1 MRYAEVAVSAPAGH
15 SRTFSYSVPTDYAVE
30 PGQLV
35 WVPFGRRV
43 AQGIVTELASAP
55 QVEVTKDILQPVEP
69 SPLVNPVFLEL
80 GRWISSYYLCPLFDA
95 LALCLPPGFEN
106 QVRSRVNAVLQDEA
120 DDAGVLD
127 ELRPE
132 TKEALSALVNTTELA
147 EADFLKS
154 LGKNSARELRRL
166 IDKKL
171 VQRHVSL
178 PRPRMTPRYQR
189 YLFATNTATASEEDV
204 EGHPALSERQAGLF
218 AAIKESSGS
227 YSYSVA
233 NKAFGTGVGQA
244 LVEKGLL
251 GMEWRREEADPASSA
266 EWSRAAPLSLT
277 TMQADALH
285 RITEALDEPAVTPR
299 SFVLHGVTGSGKTE
313 VYLQAIQHAVGLGM
327 QAIYLVP
334 EISLTPQTLDRLNA
348 RFPGRVAIIH
358 SRLTGR
364 QKFDQWWKIQSG
376 GYDVVVGARSA
387 LFSPVERLGLVILDE
402 EHEWT
407 YKQLE
412 APPLYHARTVA
423 LELSRLS
430 GAVVVMGSATP
441 DVESYY
447 FARDANPRRHRLLEL
462 THRIEAEPGIRDQSM
477 AQVEIVD
484 MRRELKEGNRSIFSR
499 RLSQSLKE
507 CVERRQQAILFL
519 NRRGS
524 APIVQCRDCG
534 YVATCAR
541 CAVPLAYHSADGRL
555 RCHHCNRRRRPLA
568 NCQECR
574 SGSIRQ
580 LGIGTQRVVDEV
592 SGLLPGVK
600 VQRWDSD
607 AAGSGVE
614 PGAAMRQFASG
625 ETQVLVGTQV
635 VAKGLDVA
643 NVTVVGMVLADV
655 GLHLPD
661 FRAGERSFGLLCQVA
676 GRAGRGK
683 EPGRAFIQTYVPEHY
698 AITAAAQQ
706 DYAAMYDQ
714 EIASR
719 RQLGNPPFNRLV
731 HLVFQD
737 SDETAC
743 QRQAI
748 NTAREIRRKA
758 YAQGLSAIEIIGP
771 APGFPPRL
779 RGRHRW
785 HLTIRGPNL
794 QRFLDDFR
802 VPTGC
807 TVDVDP
813 VHVL

>member
-1 MRYAEVAVSAPAGH
+1 MRYAEVAVAAPVRH
-15 SRTFSYSVPTDYAVE
+15 PTTFSYSIPPDFTVE
-30 PGQLV
+30 PGQMV
-35 WVPFGRRV
+35 WAPFGRRV
-43 AQGIVTELASAP
+43 AQGIVTELTDAP
-55 QVEVTKDILQPVEP
+55 KVEFTKDILQPVEP
-69 SPLVNPVFLEL
+69 SPLISPVFLEL
-80 GRWISSYYLCPLFDA
+80 GRWLSNYYLCPLFDA
-95 LALCLPPGFEN
+95 LALCLPPGFEDR
-106 QVRSRVNAVLQDEA
+106 VRSRISAVFDGDDE
-120 DDAGVLD
+120 DVRLE

-132 TKEALSALVNTTELA
+132 TRDALLALSDTRGLA
-147 EADFLKS
+147 EGDFLKS
-154 LGKNSARELRRL
+154 LGRNSERELRRL
-166 IDKKL
+166 IDRKL
-171 VQRHVSL
+171 VIRHVSL
-178 PRPRMTPRYQR
+178 PRPKIVPRYQR
-189 YLFATNTATASEEDV
+189 FLFPTGTAAADMGNA
-204 EGHPALSERQAGLF
+204 EGPPELSERQSGLL
-218 AAIKESSGS
+218 AAIRESSGA

-233 NKAFGTGVGQA
+233 NKVFGSGVGQA

-251 GMEWRREEADPASSA
+251 GMEWRREEADPASAA
-266 EWSRAAPLSLT
+266 EWDRAAPLTLT
-277 TMQADALH
+277 AGQADALD
-285 RITEALDEPAVTPR
+285 RITEALDDPAVKPR
-299 SFVLHGVTGSGKTE
+299 SFLLHGVTGSGKTE
-313 VYLQAIQHAVGLGM
+313 VYLRAIQHAVTLGM
-327 QAIYLVP
+327 QAVYLVP
-334 EISLTPQTLDRLNA
+334 EISLTPQTLDRVNA

-358 SRLTGR
+358 SRLTQR

-376 GYDVVVGARSA
+376 EYDVVVGPRSA

-407 YKQLE
+407 YKQLD
-412 APPLYHARTVA
+412 APPLYHARTAA

-430 GAVVVMGSATP
+430 GAVAVMGSATP

-447 FARDANPRRHRLLEL
+447 FARDASPRRHRLLEL
-462 THRIEAEPGIRDQSM
+462 PHRIETQPGAGDQAM
-477 AQVEIVD
+477 AQVDIVD
-484 MRRELKEGNRSIFSR
+484 MRRELREGNRSIFGRS
-499 RLSQSLKE
+499 LSHSLKE
-507 CVERRQQAILFL
+507 CIARGQQAILFL

-534 YVATCAR
+534 YVAVCSR
-541 CAVPLAYHSADGRL
+541 CAVPLAYHAADGRL
-555 RCHHCNRRRRPLA
+555 RCHHCNRRRRPLVR
-568 NCQECR
+568 CRECR
-574 SGSIRQ
+574 SGNIRQ

-592 SGLLPGVK
+592 SDLLPGVK

-607 AAGSGVE
+607 AARGGLD
-614 PGAAMRQFASG
+614 PGAVMRQFESG

-643 NVTVVGMVLADV
+643 NVTVVGMILADV

-661 FRAGERSFGLLCQVA
+661 FRAGERTFGLLCQVA

-698 AITAAAQQ
+698 AVTAAAQQ
-706 DYAAMYDQ
+706 DYAAMYDR

-719 RQLGNPPFNRLV
+719 RQLGNPPFNRLA

-737 SDETAC
+737 IDETAC

-758 YAQGLSAIEIIGP
+758 YAQGLTAVEVIGP

-802 VPTGC
+802 IPVGC